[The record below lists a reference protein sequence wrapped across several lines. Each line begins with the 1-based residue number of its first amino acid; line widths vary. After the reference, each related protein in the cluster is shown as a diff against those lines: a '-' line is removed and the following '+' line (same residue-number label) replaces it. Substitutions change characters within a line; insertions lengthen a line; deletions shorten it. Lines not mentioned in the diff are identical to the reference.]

1 MQIKYVMTG
10 WLKRSAALLLGAV
23 IATSAVAATDMTT
36 YFHNDVSGTPMLAT
50 NASGQVVWK
59 ETYRPYGE
67 KLTNSAA
74 SANNKVGFAGKPY
87 DGNTGLSYMGARYYD
102 SVLGRFTGIDP
113 KEVNP
118 NDLHS
123 FNRYAYANNN
133 PYKFVDPDGRSPL
146 LVFLPVLGWA
156 ASGALISGGFNA
168 ALQVATSGQVHWQGI
183 GGVLDAAGDGAILG
197 PMFAGVA
204 ARSTSSAIG
213 SGTAGAAK
221 QTEATAARDTLAESL
236 APLKGKAPATVTGGY
251 NVKTGEVAARACGG
265 GKCAEDHVVDA
276 LGGNKADVRFTE
288 AMRPRTGEQVPVCQ
302 RCEASYGRSPFPSG
316 TRFKSDE

>member
-1 MQIKYVMTG
+1 M
-10 WLKRSAALLLGAV
+10 
-23 IATSAVAATDMTT
+23 AATDVTT

-50 NASGQVVWK
+50 DAAGQVVWK
-59 ETYRPYGE
+59 ETYRPYGQ
-67 KLTNSAA
+67 KLTNSVAA
-74 SANNKVGFAGKPY
+74 DGNKVGYAGKPF
-87 DGNTGLSYMGARYYD
+87 DNNTGLSYMGARYYD
-102 SVLGRFTGIDP
+102 PMLGRFTGIDP
-113 KEVNP
+113 KEVDP

-146 LVFLPVLGWA
+146 LVLLPVLGWMGGGA
-156 ASGALISGGFNA
+156 ATAGGLNA
-168 ALQVATSGQVHWQGI
+168 AWQLANSGQVRWQGV

-197 PMFAGVA
+197 PMFAGLA

-213 SGTAGAAK
+213 SGPVGAAAK
-221 QTEATAARDTLAESL
+221 QTEATTARNALAESL

-288 AMRPRTGEQVPVCQ
+288 AIRPRTGEQVPVCQ
-302 RCEASYGRSPFPSG
+302 RCEASYGRTPFPSG